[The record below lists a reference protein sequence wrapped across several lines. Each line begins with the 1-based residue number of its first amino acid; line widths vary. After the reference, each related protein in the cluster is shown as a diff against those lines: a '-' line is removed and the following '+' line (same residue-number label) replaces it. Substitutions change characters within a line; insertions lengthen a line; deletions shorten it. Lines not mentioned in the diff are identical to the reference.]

1 MNIIHIIQQ
10 YENISA
16 PPWQIWKHHY
26 IIMNSINHM
35 NLSYD
40 YSGGKKPKIDDLQ
53 AHSATQR
60 DTLWACRSSIFG
72 KELWCWQR
80 ENYKWK
86 IVPVEWTQDVL
97 SHWLVS
103 FTARWK
109 FTNTEPH
116 VSDFMLVLII
126 SVSLSHRDSLSAF
139 PSYNGSGWNIS
150 VCTFSLLIRSSSCSL
165 SSSVSVVQSRMTW
178 NTCLLCSHS

>member
-1 MNIIHIIQQ
+1 MFQTDFETSSFFMWEVSWKEFTNHFVFLWRSVDWCGRQQ
-10 YENISA
+10 GSIS
-16 PPWQIWKHHY
+16 
-26 IIMNSINHM
+26 
-35 NLSYD
+35 
-40 YSGGKKPKIDDLQ
+40 
-53 AHSATQR
+53 
-60 DTLWACRSSIFG
+60 G
-72 KELWCWQR
+72 KELWCWQK

-150 VCTFSLLIRSSSCSL
+150 ASTFSLLIRSSSCSL

-178 NTCLLCSHS
+178 NTCWLCSHS